1 LPLPYAVLVC
11 LSFAASFLS
20 LALLGS
26 LWAGKG
32 TQCARIV
39 DRFGFVHLS
48 AGDLLR
54 AEREKGGET
63 GEMIDRLIRE
73 GQIVP
78 VKVTLDLLR
87 AAMEDNMKQGRF
99 LFLIDGFPRNQDN
112 LDGWNREMA
121 DFAEVDFCLNLDC
134 PEEVMEARLLKRG
147 ETSGRT
153 DDNAE
158 AIKKRFVQSTH
169 KRSGSDWMIHEA
181 SMYDSHSIL
190 CFLFFCLLLL
200 LLLSQLPNVRVFHA
214 ARDCYLRSARQ
225 EA

>member
-1 LPLPYAVLVC
+1 VRAWDQRDGIGEAFSTAEPPFCGANGTELCCANPNVYCCIL
-11 LSFAASFLS
+11 LS
-20 LALLGS
+20 LQLIACS
-26 LWAGKG
+26 AGKG

-87 AAMEDNMKQGRF
+87 AAMEDNMAQGRF

-121 DFAEVDFCLNLDC
+121 DFAQVDFCLNLDC

-158 AIKKRFVQSTH
+158 AIKKRFVQSTTH
-169 KRSGSDWMIHEA
+169 THTCAND
-181 SMYDSHSIL
+181 
-190 CFLFFCLLLL
+190 
-200 LLLSQLPNVRVFHA
+200 A
-214 ARDCYLRSARQ
+214 ATIQ
-225 EA
+225 